1 MDTTM
6 PDTDEPQDQSA
17 DVDEASQATDEEVAE
32 ATRETFPASD
42 PPRYTP
48 QAEDEASEATNN
60 E

>member
-1 MDTTM
+1 M